1 MELLE
6 AVKASRSV
14 SKFRS
19 NPIGDD
25 KIQAL
30 ASAARMAPS
39 ADNAQPWKFVVVSD
53 EDLKRKLAGACTN
66 GRKLPDAPLVF
77 VACARLDEAE
87 AMVGGYMNSYPVD
100 VGMAISYLTLAAAN
114 LGLGT
119 NWVFSFNEGKVR
131 EALRIPEG
139 AARVVA
145 FTPIGLPEAWEP
157 PAGRKPTGELLAY
170 NGYE

>member
-1 MELLE
+1 MEVQE

-14 SKFRS
+14 SKFKAT
-19 NPIGDD
+19 PIPED

-39 ADNAQPWKFVVVSD
+39 VENLLPWKFVVVSD
-53 EDLKRKLAGACTN
+53 EDLKRKLAGAVTN
-66 GRKLPDAPLVF
+66 GKRLPDAPLVF

-87 AMVGGYMNSYPVD
+87 ATVGGYMNSYPVD
-100 VGMAISYLTLAAAN
+100 VGMAISYLTLAAVN
-114 LGLGT
+114 HGLGT
-119 NWVFSFNEGKVR
+119 NWVFSFNEEKVR

-145 FTPIGLPEAWEP
+145 LTPLGFPEAWDP
-157 PAGRKPTGELLAY
+157 PAGRKHTGELLAY